1 MNKNET
7 FMEKVINSPLYT
19 AVGICFFSVIFLF
32 LVMVFNST
40 VALMYFKG
48 AKVVMEIITAV
59 LFGLMYGL
67 YNKRMPDFKF
77 LSHMFSYFA
86 SFGIVILLLLILKSL
101 FKPFDIEPGAMDGF
115 AGVLGVKF
123 LFIFP
128 FLYTLFFY
136 ISCLIFNFKSG
147 NSLALK
153 PQEINNESAKF
164 LNKDAKLIDHSP
176 LTAAFEVT
184 LIGTLSLLI
193 IIFLP
198 PFAAGVVPLIISMA
212 LDYISIT
219 NYKNIY
225 GLKLIKPLGVGYMT
239 GMGFALFLFLIIR
252 IVFYFFMFFPADA
265 LDLFSFYDSMGGG
278 GMDGL
283 GLMVFFFMLILF
295 LYSII
300 ASFALPAAFE
310 EANYYPD
317 EDEF

>member
-1 MNKNET
+1 MNKDET

-32 LVMVFNST
+32 LVIVFNST

-77 LSHMFSYFA
+77 LSHLFSYFA
-86 SFGIVILLLLILKSL
+86 LLGIVILFLLILKSL
-101 FKPFDIEPGAMDGF
+101 FKPFDIEPGVMDGF

-176 LTAAFEVT
+176 LAAAFEVT
-184 LIGTLSLLI
+184 VIGTLSLLI

-198 PFAAGVVPLIISMA
+198 PEACVAPLFVSII
-212 LDYISIT
+212 LDNVSIA

-225 GLKLIKPLGVGYMT
+225 GLKLIKPLGIGYMT

-300 ASFALPAAFE
+300 ASFTLPAAFE

-317 EDEF
+317 DDEFN

>member
-1 MNKNET
+1 MNKDET

-77 LSHMFSYFA
+77 LSHLFSYLGLL
-86 SFGIVILLLLILKSL
+86 GIVIIFILFFKS
-101 FKPFDIEPGAMDGF
+101 FEMKTGF
-115 AGVLGVKF
+115 AVGLVSVWGIIKF

-176 LTAAFEVT
+176 LAAAFEVT
-184 LIGTLSLLI
+184 VIGTLSLLI

-198 PFAAGVVPLIISMA
+198 PEACVGPLFVSVI
-212 LDYISIT
+212 LDNVSIA

-225 GLKLIKPLGVGYMT
+225 GLNLIKPLGSGYMT

-252 IVFYFFMFFPADA
+252 IGFYFFVFFPASA
-265 LDLFSFYDSMGGG
+265 LDLFSFYDSMGSG
-278 GMDGL
+278 GMDVL
-283 GLMVFFFMLILF
+283 GLMVFFYMLILF

-300 ASFALPAAFE
+300 ASFAFPAAFE
-310 EANYYPD
+310 EANYYSD
-317 EDEF
+317 DDEFN

>member
-1 MNKNET
+1 MNKDET

-32 LVMVFNST
+32 LVIVFNST

-67 YNKRMPDFKF
+67 YNKKMPDFKF
-77 LSHMFSYFA
+77 LSHMFSYLGLLGIIIIFILFSK
-86 SFGIVILLLLILKSL
+86 SFEMKT
-101 FKPFDIEPGAMDGF
+101 GF
-115 AGVLGVKF
+115 AVELVSVWGIVKF

-164 LNKDAKLIDHSP
+164 LNKDGKLIDHSP
-176 LTAAFEVT
+176 LAAAFEVT
-184 LIGTLSLLI
+184 VIGTLSLLI

-198 PFAAGVVPLIISMA
+198 PEACVGPLFVSVI
-212 LDYISIT
+212 LDNVSIA

-225 GLKLIKPLGVGYMT
+225 GLKLIKPLGIGYMT

-252 IVFYFFMFFPADA
+252 IGFYFFMFFPADA
-265 LDLFSFYDSMGGG
+265 LDLFSFYDSMGSG
-278 GMDGL
+278 GMDGV
-283 GLMVFFFMLILF
+283 GFMIFFGMLILF

-300 ASFALPAAFE
+300 ASFAFPAAFE
-310 EANYYPD
+310 EANYYSD
-317 EDEF
+317 DDEFN